1 MHVCSVFCCIIVVGD
16 VVVPV
21 VGVVAAM
28 GEPATVRPK
37 VSLDVY
43 LILFGE
49 RIVPESVYG
58 SDYP

>member
-1 MHVCSVFCCIIVVGD
+1 MHVCSVFCCIIVVED

-21 VGVVAAM
+21 VCVVAAM

-37 VSLDVY
+37 VGLDVY

-49 RIVPESVYG
+49 RIVSESVYG